1 MHIVIAL
8 DSFKGSLSAKEACL
22 AVKQGF
28 LKALPNA
35 SCSLIP
41 ISDGGEGFI
50 EALEP
55 ALEPL
60 GFVKEEIYIDDG
72 PSVKN
77 KHIPYLRQGNSYIA
91 ESATAIGL
99 EHYKKEELDPF
110 SASTYPLGLTLRELI
125 KKGAT
130 EITLGLGGSATS
142 DLGAG
147 MLQALGVK
155 FYDEKHNLIEVYC
168 PNDFLKVF
176 DADFSKFEALIS
188 KLNINLCMDVKNPL
202 FGPHGAVYT
211 FAPQK
216 GCKKEDLPRLE
227 KYLEHFYAVIVKGHQ
242 DIKELPGSGAAGG
255 LGALFPL
262 AFNEVTTQSGLEY
275 VVEKTKAQNLISKCD
290 LLVVG
295 EGSLDEQS
303 AQGKAPQ
310 GLALIAQKY
319 KKPVIALAGKV
330 ELNAQS
336 LYQSGI
342 TSMFAIANGPLSLN
356 ESMAQ
361 SKSLLENTAYNLGL
375 LIKALKA

>member
-22 AVKQGF
+22 AVRIGF
-28 LKALPNA
+28 LKAIPNA
-35 SCSLIP
+35 TCSLIP

-50 EALEP
+50 EALES

-60 GFVKEEIYIDDG
+60 GFVREQVEIKKG

-77 KHIPYLRQGNSYIA
+77 TIIPYLRQGTSYIV
-91 ESATAIGL
+91 ESAKAIGL
-99 EHYKKEELDPF
+99 EFYKKEELDPF

-125 KKGAT
+125 KKGAQD
-130 EITLGLGGSATS
+130 ITLGLGGSATS

-155 FYDEKHNLIEVYC
+155 FYDEKHHLIEVFC

-176 DADFSKFEALIS
+176 DVDFSEFETLIS
-188 KLNINLCMDVKNPL
+188 KLKIKLCMDVKNPL

-227 KYLEHFYAVIVKGHQ
+227 KYLEHFYEVIVKNHN
-242 DIKELPGSGAAGG
+242 DIKELKGSGAAGG
-255 LGALFPL
+255 LGAIFPL

-275 VVEKTKAQNLISKCD
+275 VVEKTKTHDLIAKCD

-310 GLALIAQKY
+310 GLALIAKQY

-342 TSMFAIANGPLSLN
+342 TSMFAIANGPLSLD
-356 ESMAQ
+356 ESISQ
-361 SKSLLENTAYNLGL
+361 SALLLEHTAFNLGKL
-375 LIKALKA
+375 LKAFKG